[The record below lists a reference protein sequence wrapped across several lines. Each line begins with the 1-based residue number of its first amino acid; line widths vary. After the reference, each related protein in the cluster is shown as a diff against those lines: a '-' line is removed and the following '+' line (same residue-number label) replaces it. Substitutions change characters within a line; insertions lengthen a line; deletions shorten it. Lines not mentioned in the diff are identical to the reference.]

1 MARLRHRCKC
11 ANCAVLMDE
20 EFWAIIAAM
29 QEDEE
34 YVEMMRWLTQEAAK
48 QSAWE
53 IENQRQLE
61 DDCA

>member
-1 MARLRHRCKC
+1 
-11 ANCAVLMDE
+11 MDE